1 MTTASIDQLLK
12 VMKEVVAPLIRADG
26 GEVYVIAVEA
36 NHLSLHLA
44 GRYAG
49 CPGAPLVVRGI
60 IEPAIR
66 AVAPTARLDVSNGIQ
81 VPEGASLLG
90 P

>member
-1 MTTASIDQLLK
+1 MTASIDQLLK
-12 VMKEVVAPLIRADG
+12 VLKEVVAPVVRADG
-26 GEVYVIAVEA
+26 GEVYIVAVEA

-60 IEPAIR
+60 IEPAVR
-66 AVAPTARLDVSNGIQ
+66 AVAPTARLEVSCGIRI
-81 VPEGASLLG
+81 PEGASVVT
-90 P
+90 

>member
-1 MTTASIDQLLK
+1 MTASIDQLLK
-12 VMKEVVAPLIRADG
+12 VLKEVIAPLIRADG
-26 GEVYVIAVEA
+26 GEVYIVAVEA

-60 IEPAIR
+60 IEPAVR
-66 AVAPTARLDVSNGIQ
+66 CVAPTARLDVSVGISI
-81 VPEGASLLG
+81 PLGAS
-90 P
+90 PVN

>member
-1 MTTASIDQLLK
+1 MTATIDQLLK
-12 VMKEVVAPLIRADG
+12 VLKEVVAPLIRADG
-26 GEVYVIAVEA
+26 GEVYIVAVEA

-60 IEPAIR
+60 IEPAVR
-66 AVAPTARLDVSNGIQ
+66 AVAPTARLEISSGIRI
-81 VPEGASLLG
+81 PDGASLVS
-90 P
+90 

>member
-1 MTTASIDQLLK
+1 MTATIDQLLK
-12 VMKEVVAPLIRADG
+12 VLKEVVAPLIRADG
-26 GEVYVIAVEA
+26 GEVYIVAVEA

-60 IEPAIR
+60 IEPAVR
-66 AVAPTARLDVSNGIQ
+66 AVAPTARLEISSGIRI
-81 VPEGASLLG
+81 PEGAS
-90 P
+90 PVT